1 MPAGVGADH
10 TARESASLRIFLL
23 AFCTRRLASFSTWGP
38 DIPLGAPGVS
48 ILSDVSDSDTATATF
63 SGTSMAGEQN
73 LLAVLQEA

>member
-1 MPAGVGADH
+1 MPAGVRAGH
-10 TARESASLRIFLL
+10 TVREGASLFLFLL
-23 AFCTRRLASFSTWGP
+23 ACCTRRLAGFSTWGP
-38 DIPLGAPGVS
+38 NIPLGAPGVS